1 MSEVVQPTQTLE
13 QSLNK
18 TDLGHTIFENRKLLL
33 GLLIVILLS
42 TVGFVIWKQAAHSSQ
57 QEAAIKVFEFQSKV
71 WTEAKASK
79 ISTDDLMKSY
89 KELPSDVKNA
99 PLMLPLAFEMSK
111 FLYEQNKLA
120 EADEVLAPF
129 ESGKSSA
136 ISATFVAFQRS
147 VVLESLGKS
156 DEAIAI
162 LEKAAQNKDAVL
174 KSKLFLE
181 IGRLALAK
189 GDMAKA
195 KTNLEY
201 VISDFPNDEYAKLAK
216 LYLSEVK

>member
-1 MSEVVQPTQTLE
+1 ML
-13 QSLNK
+13 
-18 TDLGHTIFENRKLLL
+18 
-33 GLLIVILLS
+33 
-42 TVGFVIWKQAAHSSQ
+42 
-57 QEAAIKVFEFQSKV
+57 
-71 WTEAKASK
+71 
-79 ISTDDLMKSY
+79 
-89 KELPSDVKNA
+89 
-99 PLMLPLAFEMSK
+99 LMLPLAFEMSK